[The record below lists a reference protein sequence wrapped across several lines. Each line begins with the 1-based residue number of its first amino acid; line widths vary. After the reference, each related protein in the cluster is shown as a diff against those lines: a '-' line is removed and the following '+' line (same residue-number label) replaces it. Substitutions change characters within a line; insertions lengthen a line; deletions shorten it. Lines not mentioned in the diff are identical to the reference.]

1 MACIFPCGV
10 YRIAAAAAA
19 AASRLRLWGTYRI
32 DIVDADPEV
41 SPVGGDTSRLLRGW
55 TEPRQATSHWIRFVL
70 TLFAWCVVLSS
81 RGAWGA
87 RTRVSPSIVSCRVS
101 ATLFSPKLHRVV
113 TPHAA
118 PSSWIMALLRS
129 RSDPSCERAMAIRGV
144 EVIASRERCSVSV
157 ASCDEP
163 VQSNI
168 VIRRSWTVWRHGL

>member
-101 ATLFSPKLHRVV
+101 ATLFSPLHYIVLSRGALIIDHGPHPIRSVV
-113 TPHAA
+113 RTT
-118 PSSWIMALLRS
+118 
-129 RSDPSCERAMAIRGV
+129 MAIRGV

-168 VIRRSWTVWRHGL
+168 VVRRSWTVWRHGL

>member
-81 RGAWGA
+81 RGPRLG
-87 RTRVSPSIVSCRVS
+87 RKDKGVSFDRVVSCVRHPFFHPYYIVLS
-101 ATLFSPKLHRVV
+101 RR
-113 TPHAA
+113 AA
-118 PSSWIMALLRS
+118 PSS
-129 RSDPSCERAMAIRGV
+129 
-144 EVIASRERCSVSV
+144 
-157 ASCDEP
+157 
-163 VQSNI
+163 
-168 VIRRSWTVWRHGL
+168 T